1 MVRKNLP
8 NIHWTR
14 FESWV
19 NQGVPDLHG
28 ISSGINIFVELK
40 VTSSN
45 KINISPFQKVWN
57 IKHTLHGGRSFIMLQ
72 HLKERALYIFPCS
85 VLHSPLSISPQTQ
98 PQYRLSSPHLLL
110 PGRGSTN
117 ISSILHFHCQPQP
130 QRHINSC
137 ACSCGTSEAEMPRH
151 SIGGKLPFLHASWI
165 LVSCTCSQVTSVC
178 ISILHQQA
186 VWHGNYSSYR
196 TQEHLQLKELWLDE
210 AR

>member
-1 MVRKNLP
+1 MKPESKLWQMVRKKLP

-98 PQYRLSSPHLLL
+98 PQYRVELPAGPAAWSGIHEHLLHSPFPL
-110 PGRGSTN
+110 PAPT
-117 ISSILHFHCQPQP
+117 P
-130 QRHINSC
+130 
-137 ACSCGTSEAEMPRH
+137 EA
-151 SIGGKLPFLHASWI
+151 
-165 LVSCTCSQVTSVC
+165 
-178 ISILHQQA
+178 
-186 VWHGNYSSYR
+186 
-196 TQEHLQLKELWLDE
+196 
-210 AR
+210 